1 MRCVIWDTKEVVAAD
16 VFEGMSD
23 VFIRCFFDT
32 KDAKETD
39 THFRCGDGKASFN
52 YRLLF
57 DYKAPN
63 DSYNFSVQ
71 VWDRDFFCSND
82 LIGEVALD
90 LQPLFTDVIDTNGT
104 FSINKQYYNSFLKSV
119 WGDKFQ
125 IKFEDED
132 SFWLPVT
139 GKDFKTGEM
148 RINGYLRMSLTVM
161 PIDQ

>member
-1 MRCVIWDTKEVVAAD
+1 M
-16 VFEGMSD
+16 
-23 VFIRCFFDT
+23 
-32 KDAKETD
+32 
-39 THFRCGDGKASFN
+39 
-52 YRLLF
+52 
-57 DYKAPN
+57 
-63 DSYNFSVQ
+63 
-71 VWDRDFFCSND
+71 
-82 LIGEVALD
+82 
-90 LQPLFTDVIDTNGT
+90 IDTNGT
-104 FSINKQYYNSFLKSV
+104 FSINKQYYNSFLRSV

>member
-1 MRCVIWDTKEVVAAD
+1 
-16 VFEGMSD
+16 MSD

-63 DSYNFSVQ
+63 ENYNFSIQ

-82 LIGEVALD
+82 LIGETALD
-90 LQPLFTDVIDTNGT
+90 LKPIFTDVIDAGGT
-104 FSINKQYYNSFLKSV
+104 FSVNKQYFNSYLKSV
-119 WGDKFQ
+119 WGEKLG

-148 RINGYLRMSLTVM
+148 RVNGYLRMSLTVM
-161 PIDQ
+161 PMDQ